1 MVSNENRKLKIFSI
15 QESILNIY
23 GVDTNYQHL
32 VSYSTSFTH

>member
-23 GVDTNYQHL
+23 GVDTNYL